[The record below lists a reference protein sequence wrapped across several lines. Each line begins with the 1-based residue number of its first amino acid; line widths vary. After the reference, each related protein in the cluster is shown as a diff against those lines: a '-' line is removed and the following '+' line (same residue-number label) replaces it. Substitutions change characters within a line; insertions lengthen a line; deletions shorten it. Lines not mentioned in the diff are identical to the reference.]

1 MFVLATYGEGDPTD
15 NAVTFDQFIRNEETD
30 LSGLNFSVSRAANSL
45 FKTTIVPLWAKESA
59 DPSGSPWLFGIF

>member
-15 NAVTFDQFIRNEETD
+15 NAVTFDQFIRNEDTD

-45 FKTTIVPLWAKESA
+45 FKTTIVKAK
-59 DPSGSPWLFGIF
+59 I